1 MAFDF
6 KKLTVLIAEDTR
18 PMCKLVR
25 HVLEA
30 LDIKNIHEA
39 GNGEEA
45 FKIMYEENPDIVI
58 TDWDMA
64 PMDGIELTE
73 EIRNG
78 PLSPNRLVPIIFLTG
93 YSSAK
98 KVLQARDAGATEFVV
113 KPFSAA
119 DLAKRVA
126 YVINRPRDF
135 IDCGS
140 YFGPDRRRLKGKDN
154 SSGHMRRHTDWGDEY
169 DD

>member
-6 KKLTVLIAEDTR
+6 KKLTVLVAEDTQQMR
-18 PMCKLVR
+18 KLVR
-25 HVLEA
+25 DVLEA
-30 LDIKNIHEA
+30 LNIRNILEA
-39 GNGEEA
+39 SNGEQA

-58 TDWDMA
+58 TDWDMDS
-64 PMDGIELTE
+64 MDGIELTL
-73 EIRNG
+73 EIRKG

-113 KPFSAA
+113 KPFSAG

-140 YFGPDRRRLKGKDN
+140 YFGPDRRRLKDEYY
-154 SSGHMRRHTDWGDEY
+154 SGELRRYTDWEDEY

>member
-6 KKLTVLIAEDTR
+6 SKLTVLIAEDTA
-18 PMCKLVR
+18 PMRKLIR
-25 HVLEA
+25 NVLEA

-39 GNGEEA
+39 KDGEEA

-58 TDWDMA
+58 VDWDME

-73 EIRNG
+73 EIRKG

-135 IDCGS
+135 IDCGT
-140 YFGPDRRRLKGKDN
+140 YFGPDRRRLKEDAYYYGE
-154 SSGHMRRHTDWGDEY
+154 MRRYTDWEDE

>member
-6 KKLTVLIAEDTR
+6 SKLTVLIAEDTA
-18 PMCKLVR
+18 PMRKLVR
-25 HVLEA
+25 NVLEA
-30 LDIKNIHEA
+30 LNIRNIHEA
-39 GNGEEA
+39 RNGEEA

-58 TDWDMA
+58 VDWDMD
-64 PMDGIELTE
+64 PMDGIELAG
-73 EIRNG
+73 EIRKG

-135 IDCGS
+135 IDCGT
-140 YFGPDRRRLKGKDN
+140 YFGPDRRRLKGEDDY
-154 SSGHMRRHTDWGDEY
+154 SGELRRYIDWE
-169 DD
+169 DDDD

>member
-6 KKLTVLIAEDTR
+6 AKLTVLIAEDTA
-18 PMCKLVR
+18 PMRKLVR

-30 LDIKNIHEA
+30 LDIRNIHEA
-39 GNGEEA
+39 RDGEEA

-64 PMDGIELTE
+64 PMDGIELAA
-73 EIRNG
+73 EIRKG

-135 IDCGS
+135 IDCGT
-140 YFGPDRRRLKGKDN
+140 YFGPDRRRQKTDVEYFGEL
-154 SSGHMRRHTDWGDEY
+154 RRYTDWE
-169 DD
+169 DDDD